1 MGVIITRV
9 GKAVEEGE
17 AAKSKGHGHQA
28 YMPRCQDS
36 TSPALSLFPVT
47 RRKTLETQGTSFP
60 RLRAAGQGRLMGVWG
75 HLLVTRVSIQ

>member
-1 MGVIITRV
+1 M

-28 YMPRCQDS
+28 YMPRCRDS
-36 TSPALSLFPVT
+36 ASPALSLFPLT
-47 RRKTLETQGTSFP
+47 RRKTLEGTSFP